1 MGSIS
6 DKNTIQIHQRGADLC
21 FPDVLYAFSVVFLSV
36 EILNGINSVGK
47 SRYI

>member
-21 FPDVLYAFSVVFLSV
+21 FPDVLYAFSVVFSF
-36 EILNGINSVGK
+36 S
-47 SRYI
+47 